1 MGIVCRG
8 ENSDKQPTEA
18 PSSNLLSARRLVRR
32 TPSSRGGGG
41 ISVARWSLMP
51 LASDTATGVQRVD
64 CWQQQKNLTTTLSWT
79 RGIGSVQ
86 FMFAATSD
94 DGQFGI
100 YVGTKLGIQ
109 PETARLA
116 LLAVLFI
123 LVWTHGRAL
132 LRVISILLLSLTVT
146 CWACLRKL
154 HRALFQSS
162 RRRPTRA
169 APARTPSGYTLP
181 PLPAIASSKLSAALH
196 EIIRLHEEECD
207 VFGAV
212 QLLDALEAGLSRTS
226 AGSALTAELASAA
239 PTLREVRAR
248 HAATLEALHLFD
260 SDEGWAG
267 SFEMLGSTTSFRRST
282 VGGGMTVRVDGVI
295 EGVPA
300 SDLLAVW
307 REVAHFSDWLPSC
320 SSSRLLRMKGRV
332 ELLLHM
338 HINVLNLLTR
348 DAVVHGFGVDCLSTA
363 GRMLIMGKSVTAEE
377 MPADRNVIP
386 EEPEW
391 PLVRMEYRKLQVA
404 LEPLSPT
411 TTRAPHDRC
420 RREAPLPSANE
431 RRVGAQAHARRHL
444 HAAYECGAED
454 RPARRAALS
463 SRASGPRVL

>member
-1 MGIVCRG
+1 
-8 ENSDKQPTEA
+8 
-18 PSSNLLSARRLVRR
+18 
-32 TPSSRGGGG
+32 
-41 ISVARWSLMP
+41 MP
-51 LASDTATGVQRVD
+51 LASDTATGVQRV
-64 CWQQQKNLTTTLSWT
+64 SEWT
-79 RGIGSVQ
+79 AGDAQLDRAIGSVQ

-100 YVGTKLGIQ
+100 YVGSKARHSARDGPPRSPCRPLYSRVDPWTSTPPRYFYSAAVAHRDLLGMPAQ
-109 PETARLA
+109 ATP
-116 LLAVLFI
+116 
-123 LVWTHGRAL
+123 RAL
-132 LRVISILLLSLTVT
+132 PIITAAADAR
-146 CWACLRKL
+146 
-154 HRALFQSS
+154 SS
-162 RRRPTRA
+162 CTH
-169 APARTPSGYTLP
+169 
-181 PLPAIASSKLSAALH
+181 AIGLYITATASNRIVKLSATLH
-196 EIIRLHEEECD
+196 EIIRLHEEVD

-212 QLLDALEAGLSRTS
+212 QLLDALEAGLARTS
-226 AGSALTAELASAA
+226 AGSSLTAELASAA

-404 LEPLSPT
+404 LEPLSPQ
-411 TTRAPHDRC
+411 R
-420 RREAPLPSANE
+420 
-431 RRVGAQAHARRHL
+431 HAR
-444 HAAYECGAED
+444 
-454 RPARRAALS
+454 
-463 SRASGPRVL
+463 AS

>member
-1 MGIVCRG
+1 M
-8 ENSDKQPTEA
+8 T
-18 PSSNLLSARRLVRR
+18 SSH
-32 TPSSRGGGG
+32 GH
-41 ISVARWSLMP
+41 
-51 LASDTATGVQRVD
+51 
-64 CWQQQKNLTTTLSWT
+64 
-79 RGIGSVQ
+79 IGSVQ

-100 YVGTKLGIQ
+100 YVGSKLGIQ

-154 HRALFQSS
+154 RRALFQSS

-411 TTRAPHDRC
+411 TTRACLMIDVDAKLRFLPQTSVEWVLKRTLGVIFMRLTNAARKIGQREGPHYQAVQADRAFYEGWLQT
-420 RREAPLPSANE
+420 RIAEYLRGL
-431 RRVGAQAHARRHL
+431 ART
-444 HAAYECGAED
+444 
-454 RPARRAALS
+454 
-463 SRASGPRVL
+463 